1 MKQTLILMMTAL
13 LLSFLGKELRELV
26 LTPMPVM
33 HCESCEKTIKGNI
46 RFEKGVVKI
55 ETDREK
61 QTVTITY
68 DPKKTNVET
77 LQAAMK
83 KIGRETEVV
92 SDKPVNGTSREGEK
106 KTRSKK

>member
-1 MKQTLILMMTAL
+1 MKQTLIMMIAAVLFAL
-13 LLSFLGKELRELV
+13 GGRDLRQV
-26 LTPMPVM
+26 VFTPEPIM
-33 HCESCEKTIKGNI
+33 HCQNCEDKIKGNM

-68 DPKKTNVET
+68 DPSKTNVEK

-83 KIGRETEVV
+83 KIGRDTQVV
-92 SDKPVNGTSREGEK
+92 SDKAVEK
-106 KTRSKK
+106 QKKARK

>member
-1 MKQTLILMMTAL
+1 MMTAL
-13 LLSFLGKELRELV
+13 LLAVGGRDLRQLV
-26 LTPMPVM
+26 LTPTPVM
-33 HCESCEKTIKGNI
+33 SCQNCEDKIKGNM

-68 DPKKTNVET
+68 DPKKTDVET

-83 KIGRETEVV
+83 KIGRDTKVV
-92 SDKPVNGTSREGEK
+92 SDKPVKMEK
-106 KTRSKK
+106 KKK

>member
-1 MKQTLILMMTAL
+1 MENKCQN
-13 LLSFLGKELRELV
+13 
-26 LTPMPVM
+26 
-33 HCESCEKTIKGNI
+33 CEEKIKGNM

-68 DPKKTNVET
+68 DPAKTNVET

-83 KIGRETEVV
+83 KIGRETRVV
-92 SDKPVNGTSREGEK
+92 SDKPLAKEK
-106 KTRSKK
+106 KQKK

>member
-1 MKQTLILMMTAL
+1 MKQALILMMTAL
-13 LLSFLGKELRELV
+13 LMAVGGKELRQLV
-26 LTPMPVM
+26 LTPSPVM
-33 HCESCEKTIKGNI
+33 HCQNCEDKIKGNM

-68 DPKKTNVET
+68 DPRKTDVPT

-83 KIGRETEVV
+83 KIGRDTQVV
-92 SDKPVNGTSREGEK
+92 SDKPLVKEK
-106 KTRSKK
+106 KQKK

>member
-13 LLSFLGKELRELV
+13 LLAFGGKELRELV
-26 LTPMPVM
+26 LTPTPVM
-33 HCESCEKTIKGNI
+33 HCQSCEDKIKGNM

-68 DPKKTNVET
+68 DPAKTNVET

-83 KIGRETEVV
+83 KIGRDTQVV
-92 SDKPVNGTSREGEK
+92 SDKPVEK
-106 KTRSKK
+106 SKKK

>member
-1 MKQTLILMMTAL
+1 MMTAL
-13 LLSFLGKELRELV
+13 LVAVGGKELRQLV
-26 LTPMPVM
+26 LTPTPVM
-33 HCESCEKTIKGNI
+33 SCQNCEDKIKGNM

-68 DPKKTNVET
+68 DPKKTNVEK

-83 KIGRETEVV
+83 KIGRDTKVV
-92 SDKPVNGTSREGEK
+92 SDKPLKKEK
-106 KTRSKK
+106 K

>member
-1 MKQTLILMMTAL
+1 MTAL
-13 LLSFLGKELRELV
+13 LLAVGGKELRQLV
-26 LTPMPVM
+26 LTPTPVM
-33 HCESCEKTIKGNI
+33 TCQSCEEKIKGNL

-68 DPKKTNVET
+68 DPKKTDVKK

-83 KIGRETEVV
+83 KIGRDTQVV
-92 SDKPVNGTSREGEK
+92 SDKPLATKGK
-106 KTRSKK
+106 KQKK

>member
-1 MKQTLILMMTAL
+1 MMTAL
-13 LLSFLGKELRELV
+13 LMAVGGKDLRQLV
-26 LTPMPVM
+26 LTPDPVM
-33 HCESCEKTIKGNI
+33 HCQSCEDKIKGNM
-46 RFEKGVVKI
+46 RFEKGVVNI

-83 KIGRETEVV
+83 KIGRDTKVV
-92 SDKPVNGTSREGEK
+92 SDKPLEK
-106 KTRSKK
+106 KKK

>member
-1 MKQTLILMMTAL
+1 MMTAL
-13 LLSFLGKELRELV
+13 LLAVGGRDLRQLV
-26 LTPMPVM
+26 LTPTPVM
-33 HCESCEKTIKGNI
+33 SCQNCEDKIKGNM

-68 DPKKTNVET
+68 DPKKTDVET

-83 KIGRETEVV
+83 KIGRETKVV
-92 SDKPVNGTSREGEK
+92 SDKPVKMEK
-106 KTRSKK
+106 KKK

>member
-1 MKQTLILMMTAL
+1 MLTAL
-13 LLSFLGKELRELV
+13 LMAVGGKELRQLV
-26 LTPMPVM
+26 LTPDPVM
-33 HCESCEKTIKGNI
+33 HCQSCEDKIKGNM
-46 RFEKGVVKI
+46 RFEKGVVNI

-83 KIGRETEVV
+83 KIGRDTKVV
-92 SDKPVNGTSREGEK
+92 SDKPLEK
-106 KTRSKK
+106 KKK